1 MNPTG
6 EHGGGDGAGKDAAPR
21 AGRDTAPGRGAR
33 DDAPRPPGERVPDP
47 TAHPGR
53 ADTVRGEG
61 VHAGVTPP
69 RRDTALRRVSREA
82 RPFLR
87 ARAGAVLRLAGW
99 SLLEFAQTFLSGYG
113 VARALD
119 DGFLAGRPAAGL
131 LWLALAAVAVLPS
144 VLAARGVFGR
154 LADLVEPLRDGL
166 VRRAVSR
173 ALSGALGRS
182 GDVSTRSLSQVTHQ
196 SEIARDGWAG
206 LVLTLRS
213 FAFTAAGAVTGLLA
227 LSPALLLVVAP
238 PLVLGTAL
246 FLGTLPPMAARQRAY
261 LAADEAYAAHAGEL
275 AASVRD
281 IAAAGAAERTVE
293 ESRALA
299 AAQLAASRSLARWSA
314 VRVLALAVCGRFPP
328 LLLLLA
334 APWLLRNG
342 LTPGALVGAL
352 TYLTQALAPA
362 VQALMTMLGTAG
374 GRLVVV
380 LDRFTDAPPPPADD
394 PPSAPAAVPPPSRG
408 APVAELHEV
417 TFAYGPRAHP
427 VLDRLSLTI
436 GEGEHLAV
444 VGPSGSGKSTLA
456 AVLAGVERPT
466 GGAVRWRGRPVRQ
479 ADATSV
485 RVLLPQHAYVFSG
498 TLRDNL
504 RYLRPDARDR
514 EIAAMADAIGLEAL
528 LSRLGSLDAEVEPGR
543 LSQGERQLV
552 ALGRAYLAAPP
563 LLILDEATSRLD
575 PAAETRAE
583 LACAA
588 LPGALVV
595 VAHRLSSARRAG
607 RTLVMDGP
615 RTRCGTP
622 GELLLSSALYRD
634 LAGLWEPEEADAPD
648 GAPLPE
654 TEGARGAQGPEEVRD
669 AVAVAGRHGTV
680 GTGQGASIGSGRETT
695 AATGRGGPGEAVAP
709 DEEPGVRSSPPPSP
723 V

>member
-1 MNPTG
+1 MKADRAHPRPDG
-6 EHGGGDGAGKDAAPR
+6 RPEARPQRAAQDEARPGSVAPERGGRSRRGGQR
-21 AGRDTAPGRGAR
+21 HGAR
-33 DDAPRPPGERVPDP
+33 
-47 TAHPGR
+47 
-53 ADTVRGEG
+53 
-61 VHAGVTPP
+61 P
-69 RRDTALRRVSREA
+69 RRDTSLRRVGRAA

-87 ARAGAVLRLAGW
+87 ARTGVILRLAGW
-99 SLLEFAQTFLSGYG
+99 SLLEFAQTFLGGFG

-119 DGFLAGRPAAGL
+119 DGFLAGSPRTGL
-131 LWLALAAVAVLPS
+131 LWLAVAALAVLPS
-144 VLAARGVFGR
+144 MPAARGVFGR

-173 ALSGALGRS
+173 ALSGALDRA

-213 FAFTAAGAVTGLLA
+213 FVFTAAGAVTGLLA
-227 LSPALLLVVAP
+227 LSPALLLIVLP
-238 PLVLGTAL
+238 PLVLGAAL
-246 FLGTLPPMAARQRAY
+246 FLGTLPPMAARQRDY
-261 LAADEAYAAHAGEL
+261 LAADEAFAAHAGLL

-281 IAAAGAAERTVE
+281 IAAAGAAGRTVA
-293 ESRALA
+293 ESRTLA
-299 AAQLAASRSLARWSA
+299 EAQLAASRSLARWSG

-328 LLLLLA
+328 LLLLLG

-394 PPSAPAAVPPPSRG
+394 PPPPARKAAPPPRG
-408 APVAELHEV
+408 TPVAELRAV
-417 TFAYGPRAHP
+417 SFAYGPGAEP

-436 GEGEHLAV
+436 GAGEHLAV

-456 AVLAGVERPT
+456 AVLAGTERPT
-466 GGAVRWRGRPVRQ
+466 GGAVRWRGRPARP

-498 TLRDNL
+498 SLRDNL

-514 EIAAMADAIGLEAL
+514 EIAAMADALGLDAL
-528 LSRLGSLDAEVEPGR
+528 LSRLGSLDAAVEPDR
-543 LSQGERQLV
+543 LSQGERQLI

-583 LACAA
+583 LAFGA

-615 RTRCGTP
+615 RTQCGTH
-622 GELLLSSALYRD
+622 GELLGSCALYRD
-634 LAGLWEPEEADAPD
+634 LAGLWEPE
-648 GAPLPE
+648 
-654 TEGARGAQGPEEVRD
+654 
-669 AVAVAGRHGTV
+669 
-680 GTGQGASIGSGRETT
+680 
-695 AATGRGGPGEAVAP
+695 
-709 DEEPGVRSSPPPSP
+709 DEEGKGRRGIRSTPPPSP

>member
-1 MNPTG
+1 MKRGNDRTRPSRRVRP
-6 EHGGGDGAGKDAAPR
+6 A
-21 AGRDTAPGRGAR
+21 RDTAREPRPAR
-33 DDAPRPPGERVPDP
+33 DTAREPRP
-47 TAHPGR
+47 A
-53 ADTVRGEG
+53 
-61 VHAGVTPP
+61 
-69 RRDTALRRVSREA
+69 RDSALRRVAREA

-87 ARAGAVLRLAGW
+87 ARTGAILRLAGW

-119 DGFLAGRPAAGL
+119 DGFLAGRPATGL
-131 LWLALAAVAVLPS
+131 LWLAVAAVAVLPA

-166 VRRAVSR
+166 VRRAVAR
-173 ALSGALGRS
+173 ALSGALGRG

-213 FAFTAAGAVTGLLA
+213 FVFTAAGAVTGLLA
-227 LSPALLLVVAP
+227 LSPALLLIVLP
-238 PLVLGTAL
+238 PLVLGAAL
-246 FLGTLPPMAARQRAY
+246 FVGTLPPMAARQRAY

-281 IAAAGAAERTVE
+281 IAAAGTAEPTVGR
-293 ESRALA
+293 SRALA
-299 AAQLAASRSLARWSA
+299 ETQLAASRSLARWSA
-314 VRVLALAVCGRFPP
+314 VRVVALAVCGRFPP
-328 LLLLLA
+328 LLLLLG

-342 LTPGALVGAL
+342 LTPGGLVGAL

-380 LDRFTDAPPPPADD
+380 LDRFTDAPPPPADA
-394 PPSAPAAVPPPSRG
+394 PRPPAADGSPPPHNVAR
-408 APVAELHEV
+408 ATPVAELHAV
-417 TFAYGPRAHP
+417 SFAYGPRAHP
-427 VLDRLSLTI
+427 VLDRLSLTV
-436 GEGEHLAV
+436 GAGEHLAV

-456 AVLAGVERPT
+456 AVLAGTERPT
-466 GGAVRWRGRPVRQ
+466 GGAVRWRGRPARP

-498 TLRDNL
+498 SLRDNL
-504 RYLRPDARDR
+504 RYLRPDVGDR
-514 EIAAMADAIGLEAL
+514 EIAAMAQAVGLDAL
-528 LSRLGSLDAEVEPGR
+528 LSRLGSLDADVEPER

-583 LACAA
+583 LAFAA

-595 VAHRLSSARRAG
+595 VAHRLSSARRAD

-615 RTRCGTP
+615 RTRCGTH
-622 GELLLSSALYRD
+622 GELLRSSALYRD
-634 LAGLWEPEEADAPD
+634 LSGLWEPEDEPDEADAT
-648 GAPLPE
+648 PE
-654 TEGARGAQGPEEVRD
+654 PKAPEEERP
-669 AVAVAGRHGTV
+669 
-680 GTGQGASIGSGRETT
+680 
-695 AATGRGGPGEAVAP
+695 RGGEQAVTAT
-709 DEEPGVRSSPPPSP
+709 PPPSP

>member
-1 MNPTG
+1 MKA
-6 EHGGGDGAGKDAAPR
+6 GGAHPRRDAQDPGAAPHAPR
-21 AGRDTAPGRGAR
+21 AEQEPG
-33 DDAPRPPGERVPDP
+33 
-47 TAHPGR
+47 AH
-53 ADTVRGEG
+53 
-61 VHAGVTPP
+61 P
-69 RRDTALRRVSREA
+69 RRDAQDPGAAPHAPREKQSHGAHPHAPRDTPLRRVGREA

-87 ARAGAVLRLAGW
+87 ARTGAVLRLAGW
-99 SLLEFAQTFLSGYG
+99 SLLEFAQTFLGGFG

-119 DGFLAGRPAAGL
+119 DGFLAGHPPTGL
-131 LWLALAAVAVLPS
+131 LWLAVAAVAVLPS
-144 VLAARGVFGR
+144 VPAARGVFGR

-173 ALSGALGRS
+173 ALSGVLDRS

-213 FAFTAAGAVTGLLA
+213 FVFTAAGAFTGLLA
-227 LSPALLLVVAP
+227 LSPALLLIVLP
-238 PLVLGTAL
+238 PLLGGAAL
-246 FLGTLPPMAARQRAY
+246 FLGTLPPMAARQRDY
-261 LAADEAYAAHAGEL
+261 LAADEAYAAHAGLL

-281 IAAAGAAERTVE
+281 IAAAGAAERTVA

-299 AAQLAASRSLARWSA
+299 EAQLAASRSLARWSG
-314 VRVLALAVCGRFPP
+314 VRVVALALCGRFPP
-328 LLLLLA
+328 LLLLLG

-362 VQALMTMLGTAG
+362 VQALMTMLGTVG

-394 PPSAPAAVPPPSRG
+394 PPPPARDAAPPPRG
-408 APVAELHEV
+408 TPVAELHEV
-417 TFAYGPRAHP
+417 SFAYGPGARP

-436 GEGEHLAV
+436 GAGEHLAV

-456 AVLAGVERPT
+456 AVLAGTERPT
-466 GGAVRWRGRPVRQ
+466 GGAVRWRGRPVRP
-479 ADATSV
+479 ADAPAV

-498 TLRDNL
+498 SLRDNL

-514 EIAAMADAIGLEAL
+514 EIAAMADVLGLDVL
-528 LSRLGSLDAEVEPGR
+528 LSRLGSLDAAVEPDR

-583 LACAA
+583 LALKA

-615 RTRCGTP
+615 RTQCGTH
-622 GELLLSSALYRD
+622 GELLRSCTLYRD
-634 LAGLWEPEEADAPD
+634 LAGLWEPEEREGPWEP
-648 GAPLPE
+648 GEPE
-654 TEGARGAQGPEEVRD
+654 KE
-669 AVAVAGRHGTV
+669 
-680 GTGQGASIGSGRETT
+680 
-695 AATGRGGPGEAVAP
+695 PGEAGDPEGP
-709 DEEPGVRSSPPPSP
+709 DGPGRAVGYGRREEERGIRSIPPPSP
-723 V
+723 A

>member
-1 MNPTG
+1 M
-6 EHGGGDGAGKDAAPR
+6 K
-21 AGRDTAPGRGAR
+21 RGHDR
-33 DDAPRPPGERVPDP
+33 VRP
-47 TAHPGR
+47 A
-53 ADTVRGEG
+53 
-61 VHAGVTPP
+61 
-69 RRDTALRRVSREA
+69 RDTALRRVAREA

-87 ARAGAVLRLAGW
+87 ARTGAILRLAGW
-99 SLLEFAQTFLSGYG
+99 SLLEFAQTFLGGYG

-119 DGFLAGRPAAGL
+119 DGFLAGSPATGL
-131 LWLALAAVAVLPS
+131 LWLAVAAVAVLPS

-166 VRRAVSR
+166 VRRAVAR

-213 FAFTAAGAVTGLLA
+213 FVFTAAGAVTGLLA
-227 LSPALLLVVAP
+227 LSPALLLIVLP
-238 PLVLGTAL
+238 PLVLGAAL

-261 LAADEAYAAHAGEL
+261 LAADEAYAAHAGGL

-281 IAAAGAAERTVE
+281 IAAAGTAERTVA

-299 AAQLAASRSLARWSA
+299 DAQLAASRSLARWSA
-314 VRVLALAVCGRFPP
+314 VRVVALAVCGRFPP
-328 LLLLLA
+328 LLLLLG

-342 LTPGALVGAL
+342 LTPGGLVGAL

-394 PPSAPAAVPPPSRG
+394 PVPAPAASADSPPPPRNP
-408 APVAELHEV
+408 ARRTPVAELHEV

-427 VLDRLSLTI
+427 VLDRLSLTV
-436 GEGEHLAV
+436 GAGEHLAV

-456 AVLAGVERPT
+456 AVLAGTEQPT
-466 GGAVRWRGRPVRQ
+466 GGAVRWRGRPARP

-485 RVLLPQHAYVFSG
+485 RVLLPQHAYVFTG

-514 EIAAMADAIGLEAL
+514 EIAAMADAVGLDAL
-528 LSRLGSLDAEVEPGR
+528 LSRLGSLDAAVDPDR

-583 LACAA
+583 LAFAA

-595 VAHRLSSARRAG
+595 VAHRIGSARRAD

-615 RTRCGTP
+615 RTQCGTP
-622 GELLLSSALYRD
+622 GELLRTSALYRD
-634 LAGLWEPEEADAPD
+634 LSGLWEP
-648 GAPLPE
+648 
-654 TEGARGAQGPEEVRD
+654 GAR
-669 AVAVAGRHGTV
+669 H
-680 GTGQGASIGSGRETT
+680 SI
-695 AATGRGGPGEAVAP
+695 
-709 DEEPGVRSSPPPSP
+709 RSTPPPSP

>member
-1 MNPTG
+1 M
-6 EHGGGDGAGKDAAPR
+6 K
-21 AGRDTAPGRGAR
+21 PGHDPA
-33 DDAPRPPGERVPDP
+33 RPP
-47 TAHPGR
+47 
-53 ADTVRGEG
+53 
-61 VHAGVTPP
+61 
-69 RRDTALRRVSREA
+69 RDTALRRVAREA

-87 ARAGAVLRLAGW
+87 ARTGAILRLSGW

-119 DGFLAGRPAAGL
+119 DGFLAGRPATGL
-131 LWLALAAVAVLPS
+131 LWLAVAAVAVLPS

-166 VRRAVSR
+166 VRRAVAR

-213 FAFTAAGAVTGLLA
+213 FVFTAAGAVAGLLA
-227 LSPALLLVVAP
+227 LSPALLLIVLP
-238 PLVLGTAL
+238 PLVLGAAL

-281 IAAAGAAERTVE
+281 IAAAGTAGRTVA

-299 AAQLAASRSLARWSA
+299 DAQLAASRSLARWSA
-314 VRVLALAVCGRFPP
+314 VRVVALAVCGRFPP
-328 LLLLLA
+328 LLLLLG

-342 LTPGALVGAL
+342 LTPGGLVGAL

-380 LDRFTDAPPPPADD
+380 LDRFTDAPPPPADEPAREAA
-394 PPSAPAAVPPPSRG
+394 PPASRSAAREAT
-408 APVAELHEV
+408 PVAELHEV

-427 VLDRLSLTI
+427 VLDRLSLAV
-436 GEGEHLAV
+436 GAGEHLAV

-456 AVLAGVERPT
+456 AVLAGTERPT
-466 GGAVRWRGRPVRQ
+466 GGAVRWRGHPARP

-498 TLRDNL
+498 SLRDNL

-514 EIAAMADAIGLEAL
+514 EIAAMADAVGLDAL
-528 LSRLGSLDAEVEPGR
+528 LSRLGSLDAAVEPDR

-583 LACAA
+583 LAFAT

-595 VAHRLSSARRAG
+595 VAHRLSSARRAD

-622 GELLLSSALYRD
+622 AELLRSSALYRD
-634 LAGLWEPEEADAPD
+634 LSGLWEPEEADAV
-648 GAPLPE
+648 PE
-654 TEGARGAQGPEEVRD
+654 PEAPEETPEEAR
-669 AVAVAGRHGTV
+669 RHG
-680 GTGQGASIGSGRETT
+680 
-695 AATGRGGPGEAVAP
+695 
-709 DEEPGVRSSPPPSP
+709 EERAIRSTPPPSP

>member
-1 MNPTG
+1 M
-6 EHGGGDGAGKDAAPR
+6 K
-21 AGRDTAPGRGAR
+21 PGH
-33 DDAPRPPGERVPDP
+33 DP
-47 TAHPGR
+47 AHP
-53 ADTVRGEG
+53 A
-61 VHAGVTPP
+61 
-69 RRDTALRRVSREA
+69 RDTALRRVAREA

-87 ARAGAVLRLAGW
+87 ARTGAILRLSGW

-119 DGFLAGRPAAGL
+119 DGFLAGRPATGL
-131 LWLALAAVAVLPS
+131 LWLAVAAVAVLPS

-166 VRRAVSR
+166 VRRAVAR

-213 FAFTAAGAVTGLLA
+213 FVFTAAGAVTGLLA
-227 LSPALLLVVAP
+227 LSPALLLIVLP
-238 PLVLGTAL
+238 PLVLGSAL

-261 LAADEAYAAHAGEL
+261 LAADEAYAAHAGDL

-281 IAAAGAAERTVE
+281 IAAAGTAERTVA

-299 AAQLAASRSLARWSA
+299 DAQLAASRSLARWSA
-314 VRVLALAVCGRFPP
+314 VRVVALAVCGRFPP
-328 LLLLLA
+328 LLLLLG

-342 LTPGALVGAL
+342 LTPGGLVGAL

-380 LDRFTDAPPPPADD
+380 LDRFTDAPPPPADE
-394 PPSAPAAVPPPSRG
+394 PAPATSDDAPPPSQG
-408 APVAELHEV
+408 PGPVAELHEV

-427 VLDRLSLTI
+427 VLDRLSLAV
-436 GEGEHLAV
+436 GAGEHLAV

-456 AVLAGVERPT
+456 AVLAGTERPI
-466 GGAVRWRGRPVRQ
+466 GGTVRWRGRPARP

-498 TLRDNL
+498 SLRDNL

-514 EIAAMADAIGLEAL
+514 EIAAMADAVGLDTL
-528 LSRLGSLDAEVEPGR
+528 LSRLGSLDAAVEPDR

-583 LACAA
+583 LAFAT

-595 VAHRLSSARRAG
+595 VAHRLSSARRAD

-622 GELLLSSALYRD
+622 GELLRSSALYRD
-634 LAGLWEPEEADAPD
+634 LSGLWEPEEERRL
-648 GAPLPE
+648 G
-654 TEGARGAQGPEEVRD
+654 EER
-669 AVAVAGRHGTV
+669 AL
-680 GTGQGASIGSGRETT
+680 
-695 AATGRGGPGEAVAP
+695 
-709 DEEPGVRSSPPPSP
+709 RSTPPPSP

>member
-1 MNPTG
+1 MKRT
-6 EHGGGDGAGKDAAPR
+6 
-21 AGRDTAPGRGAR
+21 
-33 DDAPRPPGERVPDP
+33 DDRTRP
-47 TAHPGR
+47 A
-53 ADTVRGEG
+53 
-61 VHAGVTPP
+61 
-69 RRDTALRRVSREA
+69 RDTALRRVGREA

-87 ARAGAVLRLAGW
+87 ARTGAILRLSGW

-113 VARALD
+113 GARALD
-119 DGFLAGRPAAGL
+119 DGFLAGRPATGL
-131 LWLALAAVAVLPS
+131 LWLAVAAVAVLPS

-166 VRRAVSR
+166 VRRAVAR

-213 FAFTAAGAVTGLLA
+213 FVFTAAGAVTGLLA
-227 LSPALLLVVAP
+227 LSPALLLIVLP
-238 PLVLGTAL
+238 PLVLGSAL

-281 IAAAGAAERTVE
+281 IAAAGTAERTVA

-299 AAQLAASRSLARWSA
+299 DAQLAASRSLARWSA
-314 VRVLALAVCGRFPP
+314 VRVVALAVCGRFPP
-328 LLLLLA
+328 LLLLLG

-342 LTPGALVGAL
+342 LTPGGLVGAL

-380 LDRFTDAPPPPADD
+380 LDRFTQAPPPPADE
-394 PPSAPAAVPPPSRG
+394 PAPPAAGDAPPPSPGPARDT
-408 APVAELHEV
+408 PVAELHEV

-427 VLDRLSLTI
+427 VLDRLSLRV
-436 GEGEHLAV
+436 GAGEHLAV

-456 AVLAGVERPT
+456 AVLAGTERPT
-466 GGAVRWRGRPVRQ
+466 GGAVRWRGHPARP

-498 TLRDNL
+498 SLRDNL

-514 EIAAMADAIGLEAL
+514 EIGAMADAVGLDAL
-528 LSRLGSLDAEVEPGR
+528 LARLGSLDAAVEPGR

-583 LACAA
+583 LAFAA

-595 VAHRLSSARRAG
+595 IAHRLSSARRAD

-615 RTRCGTP
+615 RTQCGTP
-622 GELLLSSALYRD
+622 SELLRSSALYRD
-634 LAGLWEPEEADAPD
+634 LSGLWERGEEHA
-648 GAPLPE
+648 
-654 TEGARGAQGPEEVRD
+654 
-669 AVAVAGRHGTV
+669 
-680 GTGQGASIGSGRETT
+680 
-695 AATGRGGPGEAVAP
+695 
-709 DEEPGVRSSPPPSP
+709 VRSTPPPSP

>member
-1 MNPTG
+1 MKR
-6 EHGGGDGAGKDAAPR
+6 GDDP
-21 AGRDTAPGRGAR
+21 AR
-33 DDAPRPPGERVPDP
+33 PVGDDPARPE
-47 TAHPGR
+47 
-53 ADTVRGEG
+53 
-61 VHAGVTPP
+61 
-69 RRDTALRRVSREA
+69 RDTALRRVSREA

-87 ARAGAVLRLAGW
+87 ARTGAILRLSGW

-119 DGFLAGRPAAGL
+119 DGFLAGRPATGL
-131 LWLALAAVAVLPS
+131 LWLAVAAVAVLPS

-166 VRRAVSR
+166 VRRAVAR

-213 FAFTAAGAVTGLLA
+213 FVFTAAGAVTGLLA
-227 LSPALLLVVAP
+227 LSPALLLIVLP
-238 PLVLGTAL
+238 PLILGSAL

-261 LAADEAYAAHAGEL
+261 LAGDEAYAAHAGDL

-281 IAAAGAAERTVE
+281 IAAAGTAERTLAG
-293 ESRALA
+293 SRALA
-299 AAQLAASRSLARWSA
+299 EVQLAASRSLARWSA
-314 VRVLALAVCGRFPP
+314 VRVVALAVCGRFPP
-328 LLLLLA
+328 LLLLLG

-342 LTPGALVGAL
+342 LTPGGLVGAL

-380 LDRFTDAPPPPADD
+380 LDRFTDAPPPPADE
-394 PPSAPAAVPPPSRG
+394 PAPAASADSPPPPRHP
-408 APVAELHEV
+408 ARHTPVAELHEV

-427 VLDRLSLTI
+427 VLDRLSLTV
-436 GEGEHLAV
+436 GAGEHLAV

-456 AVLAGVERPT
+456 AVLAGTERPT
-466 GGAVRWRGRPVRQ
+466 GGAVRWRGRPARP

-485 RVLLPQHAYVFSG
+485 RVLLPQHAYVFTG

-514 EIAAMADAIGLEAL
+514 EIAGMADAVGLDVL
-528 LSRLGSLDAEVEPGR
+528 LSRLGSLDAAVEPDR

-583 LACAA
+583 LAFAA

-595 VAHRLSSARRAG
+595 VAHRLGSARRAD

-622 GELLLSSALYRD
+622 GELLRTSALYRD
-634 LAGLWEPEEADAPD
+634 LSGFWEPEEPAGP
-648 GAPLPE
+648 
-654 TEGARGAQGPEEVRD
+654 EGAEARRGEE
-669 AVAVAGRHGTV
+669 HG
-680 GTGQGASIGSGRETT
+680 II
-695 AATGRGGPGEAVAP
+695 
-709 DEEPGVRSSPPPSP
+709 RSTPPPSP

>member
-1 MNPTG
+1 MKRG
-6 EHGGGDGAGKDAAPR
+6 HDR
-21 AGRDTAPGRGAR
+21 A
-33 DDAPRPPGERVPDP
+33 RP
-47 TAHPGR
+47 A
-53 ADTVRGEG
+53 
-61 VHAGVTPP
+61 
-69 RRDTALRRVSREA
+69 RDTALRRVAREA

-87 ARAGAVLRLAGW
+87 ARTAAILRLSGW
-99 SLLEFAQTFLSGYG
+99 SLLEFAQTFLGGYG

-119 DGFLAGRPAAGL
+119 DGFLAGRPATGL
-131 LWLALAAVAVLPS
+131 LWLAVAAVAVLPS

-166 VRRAVSR
+166 VRRAVAR

-213 FAFTAAGAVTGLLA
+213 FVFTAAGAVTGLLA
-227 LSPALLLVVAP
+227 LSPALLLIVLP
-238 PLVLGTAL
+238 PLVLGSAL

-281 IAAAGAAERTVE
+281 IAAAGTAERTVAG
-293 ESRALA
+293 SRALA
-299 AAQLAASRSLARWSA
+299 ETQLAASRSLARWSA
-314 VRVLALAVCGRFPP
+314 VRVVALAVCGRFPP
-328 LLLLLA
+328 LLLLLG

-342 LTPGALVGAL
+342 LTPGGLVGAL

-380 LDRFTDAPPPPADD
+380 LDRFTDAPPPPADE
-394 PPSAPAAVPPPSRG
+394 PAREASPPPAQGPARDT
-408 APVAELHEV
+408 PVAELHEV

-427 VLDRLSLTI
+427 VLDRLSLTV
-436 GEGEHLAV
+436 GAGEHLAV

-456 AVLAGVERPT
+456 AVLAGTERPT
-466 GGAVRWRGRPVRQ
+466 GGAVRWRGRPARP

-485 RVLLPQHAYVFSG
+485 RVLLPQHAYVFTG

-514 EIAAMADAIGLEAL
+514 EIAAMADAVGLDAL
-528 LSRLGSLDAEVEPGR
+528 LSRLGSLDAAVEPDR

-583 LACAA
+583 LAFAA

-595 VAHRLSSARRAG
+595 VAHRLGSARRAD

-615 RTRCGTP
+615 RTQCGTP
-622 GELLLSSALYRD
+622 GELLRTSALYRD
-634 LAGLWEPEEADAPD
+634 LSGLWEPGEEHA
-648 GAPLPE
+648 
-654 TEGARGAQGPEEVRD
+654 
-669 AVAVAGRHGTV
+669 
-680 GTGQGASIGSGRETT
+680 I
-695 AATGRGGPGEAVAP
+695 
-709 DEEPGVRSSPPPSP
+709 RSTPPPSP

>member
-1 MNPTG
+1 M
-6 EHGGGDGAGKDAAPR
+6 K
-21 AGRDTAPGRGAR
+21 RGHDPAR
-33 DDAPRPPGERVPDP
+33 PVGHDPARPE
-47 TAHPGR
+47 
-53 ADTVRGEG
+53 
-61 VHAGVTPP
+61 
-69 RRDTALRRVSREA
+69 RDTALRRVSREA

-87 ARAGAVLRLAGW
+87 ARTGAILRLSGW

-119 DGFLAGRPAAGL
+119 DGFLAGRPATGL
-131 LWLALAAVAVLPS
+131 LWLAVAAVAVLPS

-166 VRRAVSR
+166 VRRAVAR

-213 FAFTAAGAVTGLLA
+213 FVFTAAGAVTGLLA
-227 LSPALLLVVAP
+227 LSPALLLVVLP
-238 PLVLGTAL
+238 PLVLGSAL

-261 LAADEAYAAHAGEL
+261 LAADEAYAAHAGAL

-281 IAAAGAAERTVE
+281 IAAAGTAERTLAG
-293 ESRALA
+293 SRALA
-299 AAQLAASRSLARWSA
+299 ETQLAASRSLARWSA
-314 VRVLALAVCGRFPP
+314 VRVVALAVCGRFPP
-328 LLLLLA
+328 LLLLLG

-342 LTPGALVGAL
+342 LTPGGLVGAL

-380 LDRFTDAPPPPADD
+380 LDRFTDAPPPPADE
-394 PPSAPAAVPPPSRG
+394 PAPAASADSPPPPRHP
-408 APVAELHEV
+408 ARHTPVAELHEV

-427 VLDRLSLTI
+427 VLDRLSLTV
-436 GEGEHLAV
+436 GAGEHLAV

-456 AVLAGVERPT
+456 AVLAGTERPT
-466 GGAVRWRGRPVRQ
+466 GGAVRWRGRPARP

-485 RVLLPQHAYVFSG
+485 RVLLPQHAYVFTG

-504 RYLRPDARDR
+504 RYLRPDAHDR
-514 EIAAMADAIGLEAL
+514 EIAAMADAVGLDAL
-528 LSRLGSLDAEVEPGR
+528 LSRLGSLDAAVEPDR

-583 LACAA
+583 LAFAA

-595 VAHRLSSARRAG
+595 VAHRLGSARRAD

-622 GELLLSSALYRD
+622 GELLRTSALYRD
-634 LAGLWEPEEADAPD
+634 LSGHWEPEEPA
-648 GAPLPE
+648 GLEGPE
-654 TEGARGAQGPEEVRD
+654 TRRGEE
-669 AVAVAGRHGTV
+669 HG
-680 GTGQGASIGSGRETT
+680 II
-695 AATGRGGPGEAVAP
+695 
-709 DEEPGVRSSPPPSP
+709 RSTPPPSP

>member
-1 MNPTG
+1 M
-6 EHGGGDGAGKDAAPR
+6 K
-21 AGRDTAPGRGAR
+21 RGHDR
-33 DDAPRPPGERVPDP
+33 VRP
-47 TAHPGR
+47 A
-53 ADTVRGEG
+53 
-61 VHAGVTPP
+61 
-69 RRDTALRRVSREA
+69 RDTALRRVAREA

-87 ARAGAVLRLAGW
+87 ARTGAILRLAGW
-99 SLLEFAQTFLSGYG
+99 SLLEFAQTFLGGYG

-119 DGFLAGRPAAGL
+119 DGFLAGSPATGL
-131 LWLALAAVAVLPS
+131 LWLAVAAVAVLPS

-166 VRRAVSR
+166 VRRAVAR

-213 FAFTAAGAVTGLLA
+213 FVFTAAGAVTGLLA
-227 LSPALLLVVAP
+227 LSPALLLIVLP
-238 PLVLGTAL
+238 PLVLGAAL

-281 IAAAGAAERTVE
+281 IAAAGTAERTVA

-299 AAQLAASRSLARWSA
+299 DAQLAASRSLARWSA
-314 VRVLALAVCGRFPP
+314 VRVVALAVCGRFPP
-328 LLLLLA
+328 LLLLLG

-342 LTPGALVGAL
+342 LTPGGLVGAL

-394 PPSAPAAVPPPSRG
+394 PAPAASADSPPPPRNP
-408 APVAELHEV
+408 ARHTPVAELHEV

-427 VLDRLSLTI
+427 VLDRLSLTV
-436 GEGEHLAV
+436 GAGEHLAV
-444 VGPSGSGKSTLA
+444 VGPSGSGKSTLV
-456 AVLAGVERPT
+456 AVLAGTERPT
-466 GGAVRWRGRPVRQ
+466 GGAVRWRGRPARP

-485 RVLLPQHAYVFSG
+485 RVLLPQHAYVFTG

-514 EIAAMADAIGLEAL
+514 EIAAMADAVGLDAL
-528 LSRLGSLDAEVEPGR
+528 LSRLGSLDAAVDPDR

-583 LACAA
+583 LAFAA

-595 VAHRLSSARRAG
+595 VAHRIGSARRAD

-615 RTRCGTP
+615 RTQCGTP
-622 GELLLSSALYRD
+622 GELLRTSALYRD
-634 LAGLWEPEEADAPD
+634 LSGLWEPGEK
-648 GAPLPE
+648 
-654 TEGARGAQGPEEVRD
+654 
-669 AVAVAGRHGTV
+669 H
-680 GTGQGASIGSGRETT
+680 SI
-695 AATGRGGPGEAVAP
+695 
-709 DEEPGVRSSPPPSP
+709 RSTPPPSP

>member
-1 MNPTG
+1 M
-6 EHGGGDGAGKDAAPR
+6 
-21 AGRDTAPGRGAR
+21 
-33 DDAPRPPGERVPDP
+33 DDAPPR
-47 TAHPGR
+47 
-53 ADTVRGEG
+53 
-61 VHAGVTPP
+61 P

-87 ARAGAVLRLAGW
+87 ARTGVILRLSGW

-119 DGFLAGRPAAGL
+119 DGFLAGRPATGL
-131 LWLALAAVAVLPS
+131 LWLAVAAVAVLPS
-144 VLAARGVFGR
+144 VFAARGMFGR

-182 GDVSTRSLSQVTHQ
+182 GDVSTRSLSQLTHQ

-227 LSPALLLVVAP
+227 LSPALLLIVLP
-238 PLVLGTAL
+238 PLVVGSAL

-281 IAAAGAAERTVE
+281 IAAAGAAGRTVE
-293 ESRALA
+293 ESGALA
-299 AAQLAASRSLARWSA
+299 AAQLSASRSLARWSA

-328 LLLLLA
+328 LLLLLG

-380 LDRFTDAPPPPADD
+380 LDRFTDAPPPPGDD
-394 PPSAPAAVPPPSRG
+394 HPPPGRDTTGAAPRDTAPAPPGDTTTAPVGDAVPTPRG
-408 APVAELHEV
+408 TPVAELHEV
-417 TFAYGPRAHP
+417 TFAYGPRARP

-436 GEGEHLAV
+436 AAGEHLAV

-466 GGAVRWRGRPVRQ
+466 GGAVRWRGRPVRP
-479 ADATSV
+479 ADATAV

-498 TLRDNL
+498 SLRDNL
-504 RYLRPDARDR
+504 RYLRPDAHDR
-514 EIAAMADAIGLEAL
+514 EIAAMGDAIGLESL
-528 LSRLGSLDAEVEPGR
+528 LSRLGSLDAYVEPGR

-615 RTRCGTP
+615 HTRCGTP
-622 GELLLSSALYRD
+622 DELLLSSPLYRD
-634 LAGLWEPEEADAPD
+634 LAGLWGPEDVDTPEDA
-648 GAPLPE
+648 GAPGE
-654 TEGARGAQGPEEVRD
+654 ARVPDEED

-680 GTGQGASIGSGRETT
+680 GTGRGSSLGSGRGT
-695 AATGRGGPGEAVAP
+695 PGEDRAP
-709 DEEPGVRSSPPPSP
+709 GGEPGVRSSPPPSP

>member
-1 MNPTG
+1 MKA
-6 EHGGGDGAGKDAAPR
+6 DK
-21 AGRDTAPGRGAR
+21 
-33 DDAPRPPGERVPDP
+33 
-47 TAHPGR
+47 AHPGR
-53 ADTVRGEG
+53 EEQQETRS
-61 VHAGVTPP
+61 
-69 RRDTALRRVSREA
+69 RRDTSLRRVGREA

-87 ARAGAVLRLAGW
+87 ARTGAVLRLAGW
-99 SLLEFAQTFLSGYG
+99 SLLEFAQTFLGGFG

-119 DGFLAGRPAAGL
+119 DGFLAGRPLTGL
-131 LWLALAAVAVLPS
+131 LWLAVAAVAVLPS
-144 VLAARGVFGR
+144 VPAARGVFGR

-173 ALSGALGRS
+173 ALSRALDRS
-182 GDVSTRSLSQVTHQ
+182 GDASTRSLSQVTHQ

-213 FAFTAAGAVTGLLA
+213 FVFTAAGAVTGLLA
-227 LSPALLLVVAP
+227 LSPALLLIVLP
-238 PLVLGTAL
+238 PLVLGSAL
-246 FLGTLPPMAARQRAY
+246 FLGTLPPMAARQRDY
-261 LAADEAYAAHAGEL
+261 LAADEAYAAHAGLL

-281 IAAAGAAERTVE
+281 IAAAGAAERTVA

-299 AAQLAASRSLARWSA
+299 GAQLAASRSLARWSG

-328 LLLLLA
+328 LLLLLG

-380 LDRFTDAPPPPADD
+380 LDRFTDAPPPPSED
-394 PPSAPAAVPPPSRG
+394 PPPPAREAAPPPRG
-408 APVAELHEV
+408 TPVAELHEV
-417 TFAYGPRAHP
+417 SFAYGPGALP

-436 GEGEHLAV
+436 GAGEHLAV

-456 AVLAGVERPT
+456 AVLAGTERPT
-466 GGAVRWRGRPVRQ
+466 GGAVRWRGRPVRP

-498 TLRDNL
+498 SLRDNL
-504 RYLRPDARDR
+504 RYLRPDVRDR
-514 EIAAMADAIGLEAL
+514 EIAAMADALGLDAL
-528 LSRLGSLDAEVEPGR
+528 LSRLGSLDADVEPDR
-543 LSQGERQLV
+543 LSQGERQLI

-583 LACAA
+583 LAFGA

-615 RTRCGTP
+615 RSQCGTH
-622 GELLLSSALYRD
+622 GELLRSCALYRD
-634 LAGLWEPEEADAPD
+634 LAGLWEPVD
-648 GAPLPE
+648 
-654 TEGARGAQGPEEVRD
+654 EGGKALR
-669 AVAVAGRHGTV
+669 
-680 GTGQGASIGSGRETT
+680 
-695 AATGRGGPGEAVAP
+695 
-709 DEEPGVRSSPPPSP
+709 GVRSTPPPSP

>member
-1 MNPTG
+1 MKRT
-6 EHGGGDGAGKDAAPR
+6 
-21 AGRDTAPGRGAR
+21 
-33 DDAPRPPGERVPDP
+33 DDRTRP
-47 TAHPGR
+47 A
-53 ADTVRGEG
+53 
-61 VHAGVTPP
+61 
-69 RRDTALRRVSREA
+69 RDTALRRVGREA

-87 ARAGAVLRLAGW
+87 ARTGAILRLSGW

-119 DGFLAGRPAAGL
+119 DGFLAGRPATGL
-131 LWLALAAVAVLPS
+131 LWLAVAAVAVLPS

-166 VRRAVSR
+166 VRRAVAR

-213 FAFTAAGAVTGLLA
+213 FVFTAAGAVTGLLA
-227 LSPALLLVVAP
+227 LSPALLLIVLP
-238 PLVLGTAL
+238 PLVLGSAL

-281 IAAAGAAERTVE
+281 IAAAGTAERTVA

-299 AAQLAASRSLARWSA
+299 DAQLAASRSLARWSA
-314 VRVLALAVCGRFPP
+314 VRVVALAVCGRFPP
-328 LLLLLA
+328 LLLLLG

-342 LTPGALVGAL
+342 LTPGGLVGAL

-380 LDRFTDAPPPPADD
+380 LDRFTQAPPPPADE
-394 PPSAPAAVPPPSRG
+394 PAPSAAGDAPPPSPGPARDT
-408 APVAELHEV
+408 PVAELHEV

-427 VLDRLSLTI
+427 VLDRLSLTV
-436 GEGEHLAV
+436 GAGEHLAV

-456 AVLAGVERPT
+456 AVLAGTERPT
-466 GGAVRWRGRPVRQ
+466 GGAVRWRGHPARP

-498 TLRDNL
+498 SLRDNL

-514 EIAAMADAIGLEAL
+514 EIGAMADAVGLDAL
-528 LSRLGSLDAEVEPGR
+528 LARLGSLDAAVEPGR

-583 LACAA
+583 LAFAA

-595 VAHRLSSARRAG
+595 IAHRLSSARRAD

-615 RTRCGTP
+615 RTQCGTP
-622 GELLLSSALYRD
+622 SELLRSSALYRD
-634 LAGLWEPEEADAPD
+634 LSGLWERGEEHA
-648 GAPLPE
+648 
-654 TEGARGAQGPEEVRD
+654 
-669 AVAVAGRHGTV
+669 
-680 GTGQGASIGSGRETT
+680 
-695 AATGRGGPGEAVAP
+695 
-709 DEEPGVRSSPPPSP
+709 VRSTPPPSP

>member
-1 MNPTG
+1 MK
-6 EHGGGDGAGKDAAPR
+6 AGQ
-21 AGRDTAPGRGAR
+21 APGRDEQAPGAR
-33 DDAPRPPGERVPDP
+33 PRQAGQRHDARPARDGKRHG
-47 TAHPGR
+47 A
-53 ADTVRGEG
+53 RG
-61 VHAGVTPP
+61 
-69 RRDTALRRVSREA
+69 RRDTSLRRVGREA

-87 ARAGAVLRLAGW
+87 ARTGAILRLAGW
-99 SLLEFAQTFLSGYG
+99 SLLEFAQTFLGGFG

-119 DGFLAGRPAAGL
+119 DGFLAGRPTTGL
-131 LWLALAAVAVLPS
+131 LWLAVAAAAVLPS
-144 VLAARGVFGR
+144 VPAARGVFGR

-173 ALSGALGRS
+173 ALSEALDRA

-213 FAFTAAGAVTGLLA
+213 FVFTAAGAVTGLLA
-227 LSPALLLVVAP
+227 LSPALLLIVLP
-238 PLVLGTAL
+238 PLLLGAAL
-246 FLGTLPPMAARQRAY
+246 FLATLPPMAARQRDY
-261 LAADEAYAAHAGEL
+261 LAADEAYAAHAGRL

-281 IAAAGAAERTVE
+281 IAAAGAAERTVT
-293 ESRALA
+293 ESRTLA
-299 AAQLAASRSLARWSA
+299 EEQLAASRSLARWSG

-328 LLLLLA
+328 LLLLLG

-394 PPSAPAAVPPPSRG
+394 PPPAREAAPPHRG
-408 APVAELHEV
+408 TPVAELHEV
-417 TFAYGPRAHP
+417 SFAYGPGAQP

-436 GEGEHLAV
+436 EAGEHLAV

-456 AVLAGVERPT
+456 AVLAGTERPT
-466 GGAVRWRGRPVRQ
+466 GGAVRWRGRPVRP
-479 ADATSV
+479 ADATAV

-498 TLRDNL
+498 SLRDNL
-504 RYLRPDARDR
+504 RYHRPGARDR
-514 EIAAMADAIGLEAL
+514 EIAAMADTLGLDPL
-528 LSRLGSLDAEVEPGR
+528 LSRLGSLDAAVEPDR
-543 LSQGERQLV
+543 LSQGERQLI

-575 PAAETRAE
+575 PAAETRVEHAFG
-583 LACAA
+583 A

-615 RTRCGTP
+615 RTQCGTH
-622 GELLLSSALYRD
+622 GELLDSCALYRD
-634 LAGLWEPEEADAPD
+634 LAGLWEPAD
-648 GAPLPE
+648 G
-654 TEGARGAQGPEEVRD
+654 RGE
-669 AVAVAGRHGTV
+669 
-680 GTGQGASIGSGRETT
+680 GSGRREGN
-695 AATGRGGPGEAVAP
+695 GRGAERGRG
-709 DEEPGVRSSPPPSP
+709 
-723 V
+723 

>member
-1 MNPTG
+1 MKA
-6 EHGGGDGAGKDAAPR
+6 DG
-21 AGRDTAPGRGAR
+21 
-33 DDAPRPPGERVPDP
+33 
-47 TAHPGR
+47 AHPGR
-53 ADTVRGEG
+53 DEQHEAHPGRDEPQEADPGRDGQDRA
-61 VHAGVTPP
+61 HS
-69 RRDTALRRVSREA
+69 RRDAQLEAHSRRGTSLRRVGREA

-87 ARAGAVLRLAGW
+87 ARTGVVLRLAGW
-99 SLLEFAQTFLSGYG
+99 SLLEFAQTFLGGFG

-119 DGFLAGRPAAGL
+119 DGFLAGRPTTGL
-131 LWLALAAVAVLPS
+131 LWLAVAAVAVLPS
-144 VLAARGVFGR
+144 VPAARGVFGR

-173 ALSGALGRS
+173 ALSGALDRS

-213 FAFTAAGAVTGLLA
+213 FVFTVAGAVTGLLA
-227 LSPALLLVVAP
+227 LSPALLLIVLP
-238 PLVLGTAL
+238 PLVLGSAL
-246 FLGTLPPMAARQRAY
+246 FLGTLPPMAARQRDY
-261 LAADEAYAAHAGEL
+261 LAADEEYAAHAGRL

-281 IAAAGAAERTVE
+281 IAAAGAAGRTVA

-299 AAQLAASRSLARWSA
+299 EEQLAASRSLARWSG

-328 LLLLLA
+328 LLLLLG

-362 VQALMTMLGTAG
+362 VQALMTMLGTVG

-380 LDRFTDAPPPPADD
+380 LDRFTDAPPPP
-394 PPSAPAAVPPPSRG
+394 PAEDPPPSRDAAPPPRG
-408 APVAELHEV
+408 TPVAELHEV
-417 TFAYGPRAHP
+417 SFAYGPGAHP

-436 GEGEHLAV
+436 GAGEHLAV

-456 AVLAGVERPT
+456 AVLAGTERPT
-466 GGAVRWRGRPVRQ
+466 GGAVRWRGRPVRP

-498 TLRDNL
+498 SLRDNL

-514 EIAAMADAIGLEAL
+514 EIAAMVDALGLEAL
-528 LSRLGSLDAEVEPGR
+528 LSRLGSLDAAVEPDR

-583 LACAA
+583 LAFGA

-607 RTLVMDGP
+607 RILVMDGP
-615 RTRCGTP
+615 RTQCGTP
-622 GELLLSSALYRD
+622 DELQRSCALYRD
-634 LAGLWEPEEADAPD
+634 LAGLWEPEDAGQSD
-648 GAPLPE
+648 E
-654 TEGARGAQGPEEVRD
+654 TGEPEEP
-669 AVAVAGRHGTV
+669 GGTV
-680 GTGQGASIGSGRETT
+680 GI
-695 AATGRGGPGEAVAP
+695 GRG
-709 DEEPGVRSSPPPSP
+709 EERGIRSTPPPSP

>member
-1 MNPTG
+1 M
-6 EHGGGDGAGKDAAPR
+6 K
-21 AGRDTAPGRGAR
+21 RGHDR
-33 DDAPRPPGERVPDP
+33 VRP
-47 TAHPGR
+47 A
-53 ADTVRGEG
+53 
-61 VHAGVTPP
+61 
-69 RRDTALRRVSREA
+69 RDTALRRVAREA

-87 ARAGAVLRLAGW
+87 ARTGAILRLAGW
-99 SLLEFAQTFLSGYG
+99 SLLEFAQTFLGGYG

-119 DGFLAGRPAAGL
+119 DGFLAGSPATGL
-131 LWLALAAVAVLPS
+131 LWLAVAAVAVLPS

-166 VRRAVSR
+166 VRRAVAR

-213 FAFTAAGAVTGLLA
+213 FVFTAAGAVTGLLA
-227 LSPALLLVVAP
+227 LSPALLLIVLP
-238 PLVLGTAL
+238 PLVLGAAL
-246 FLGTLPPMAARQRAY
+246 FVGTLPPMAARQRAY

-281 IAAAGAAERTVE
+281 IAAAGTAERTVA

-299 AAQLAASRSLARWSA
+299 DAQLAASRSLARWSA
-314 VRVLALAVCGRFPP
+314 VRVVALAVCGRFPP
-328 LLLLLA
+328 LLLLLG

-342 LTPGALVGAL
+342 LTPGGLVGAL

-394 PPSAPAAVPPPSRG
+394 PAPAASADSPPPPRNP
-408 APVAELHEV
+408 ARHTPVAELHEV

-427 VLDRLSLTI
+427 VLDRLSLTV
-436 GEGEHLAV
+436 GAGEHLAV
-444 VGPSGSGKSTLA
+444 VGPSGSGKSTLV
-456 AVLAGVERPT
+456 AVLAGTERPT
-466 GGAVRWRGRPVRQ
+466 GGAVRWRGRPARP

-485 RVLLPQHAYVFSG
+485 RVLLPQHAYVFTG

-514 EIAAMADAIGLEAL
+514 EIAAMADAVGVDAL
-528 LSRLGSLDAEVEPGR
+528 LSRLGSLDAAVDPDR

-583 LACAA
+583 LAFAA

-595 VAHRLSSARRAG
+595 VAHRIGSARRAD

-615 RTRCGTP
+615 RTQCGTP
-622 GELLLSSALYRD
+622 GELLRTSALYRD
-634 LAGLWEPEEADAPD
+634 LSGLWEPGEK
-648 GAPLPE
+648 
-654 TEGARGAQGPEEVRD
+654 
-669 AVAVAGRHGTV
+669 H
-680 GTGQGASIGSGRETT
+680 SI
-695 AATGRGGPGEAVAP
+695 
-709 DEEPGVRSSPPPSP
+709 RSTPPPSP